1 MSPQNVTTCHRG
13 CPNEQAAG
21 TSITATSV
29 PARSHERVKM
39 TFFPYL
45 AVARQHNVPYCV
57 VLWLSDQLDAEWPTY
72 GPMPRCSCV
81 AIKLY
86 SMGWRAVGNR
96 NNSGMANR
104 ARSATRE
111 NVAIPAPLRRTAP
124 RAISL
129 LHRIRWNPLKPHVC
143 GAERSPR
150 RAQIAAEASRIRDA
164 SDRPA
169 RLSSL
174 QC

>member
-1 MSPQNVTTCHRG
+1 MPKRASCWHVYYGDIR
-13 CPNEQAAG
+13 AG
-21 TSITATSV
+21 TIAREGEDDFFSISGGGQTAQRALLRC
-29 PARSHERVKM
+29 P
-39 TFFPYL
+39 
-45 AVARQHNVPYCV
+45 V
-57 VLWLSDQLDAEWPTY
+57 VIGSTRCRMANIWADAAS
-72 GPMPRCSCV
+72 RCSCV